1 MTTNGLSPQPRPER
15 LASSQESAAPVA
27 TGTLGSATSPVF
39 GGGIPAY
46 REYLF
51 RTEGAADPVRF
62 QLAERERSF
71 AELESSRPCARYAA
85 DRTVFLRNLRAR
97 RPDPGLDRKMLWLLG
112 TAKLNQSE
120 RFGVGLG
127 EVYAKDHDKLETE
140 PERLYVQLQEHYHS
154 RILADVIAMFGL
166 PYPTVP
172 PRFALRTTIRL
183 FVGLPHEWTLPLVG
197 ASEVVGCVLFRA
209 MRDEG
214 VRLFADDPPVA
225 ERIARLYDEILAD
238 EIGHVGF
245 IAAKLSPR
253 WRTFT
258 RFLAREVAWRSILGS
273 VPELAL
279 LIGERELRRL
289 LRQPFD
295 VEREATRCAGRAYA
309 AAAL

>member
-1 MTTNGLSPQPRPER
+1 M
-15 LASSQESAAPVA
+15 V
-27 TGTLGSATSPVF
+27 
-39 GGGIPAY
+39 GGGVSGY
-46 REYLF
+46 RAFLL
-51 RTEGAADPVRF
+51 RTDGEADPVRF
-62 QLAERERSF
+62 QLAARERVF
-71 AELESSRPCARYAA
+71 AELESSRPRAGYVPNRELFV
-85 DRTVFLRNLRAR
+85 RSMRAR
-97 RPDPGLDRKMLWLLG
+97 RSEPDLDRRMLWLVA

-127 EVYAKDHDKLETE
+127 EVYGKDHDKFETE

-154 RILADVIAMFGL
+154 RILADVVSMFGL

-183 FVGLPHEWTLPLVG
+183 FVALPHEWTLPLVG

-238 EIGHVGF
+238 EVGHVGF

-253 WRTFT
+253 WRAIT
-258 RFLAREVAWRSILGS
+258 RLLARDFAWRSILSS
-273 VPELAL
+273 VPEIVTLF
-279 LIGERELRRL
+279 GEREIRRRL
-289 LRQPFD
+289 RAEFD
-295 VEREATRCAGRAYA
+295 VEREARSFGGRAYA
-309 AAAL
+309 AACL